1 MARARSRSPRN
12 TQSNLL
18 ISEQKVVFIGHCGE
32 VGEEMC
38 LKTGKRKVAWWLQTF
53 IFVHRFFWINKWC
66 VFLFVFVDT
75 NWNVF

>member
-32 VGEEMC
+32 EGSVSKQAKGG
-38 LKTGKRKVAWWLQTF
+38 LVAWCTF
-53 IFVHRFFWINKWC
+53 IFSPFF
-66 VFLFVFVDT
+66 
-75 NWNVF
+75 